1 MSFERFLGFYLESL
15 TEKKLEKKPCES
27 HIKYDQCSF
36 KTESTQVSITSDET
50 QTSSKSSTRKRSQ
63 RESMREHNPPVKGEG
78 YDWSDL
84 LPSYKKIMS
93 NVAYVAMTGVLT
105 ANLGFVSVISIYG
118 IQARLSAKHFFRCKI
133 LLCALPSVI
142 RQPTKII

>member
-1 MSFERFLGFYLESL
+1 
-15 TEKKLEKKPCES
+15 
-27 HIKYDQCSF
+27 
-36 KTESTQVSITSDET
+36 
-50 QTSSKSSTRKRSQ
+50 
-63 RESMREHNPPVKGEG
+63 MREHNPPVKGEG

-118 IQARLSAKHFFRCKI
+118 IQARLSAKHFFVVKFYPALYF
-133 LLCALPSVI
+133 LLSDNQ
-142 RQPTKII
+142 RK

>member
-1 MSFERFLGFYLESL
+1 
-15 TEKKLEKKPCES
+15 
-27 HIKYDQCSF
+27 
-36 KTESTQVSITSDET
+36 
-50 QTSSKSSTRKRSQ
+50 
-63 RESMREHNPPVKGEG
+63 MREHNPPVKGEG

-84 LPSYKKIMS
+84 FPSYKKIMS

-118 IQARLSAKHFFRCKI
+118 IQARLFVKHFFRCKI